1 MPRANIVAQTR
12 PKECNVMPYPKM
24 LHVNFEHLLT
34 WANNTQYVVT
44 CRNRVATC
52 AQQVPRTLF
61 RRFGLTCYD
70 YLAPLISLKSVL
82 RPKTTLK
89 ECLVPQSKVLISIT
103 SAHIGFYY
111 ICQLL
116 YARCDWSV
124 KRVAILSMA
133 LL

>member
-34 WANNTQYVVT
+34 SANNTEYVAT
-44 CRNRVATC
+44 CCNRVATC
-52 AQQVPRTLF
+52 AQQVPPTLF
-61 RRFGLTCYD
+61 RCFALTCYD
-70 YLAPLISLKSVL
+70 CLERLISLKSVL

-89 ECLVPQSKVLISIT
+89 ECLVAQSKVLISIT

-133 LL
+133 L